1 MRYISIVNWEEHQHY
16 KDRNVVWIK
25 LYTKILTSY
34 KLSQLTPSQRWLY
47 VALLLLAP
55 AKRNL
60 IPYDI
65 PFIRSQCGL
74 YKSKQIPNILQK
86 MVKLKLIVIISDSK
100 LGQNAY
106 LEEKERKKD
115 KKDVNFNKFSNGDD
129 DVQETIKKARETL
142 RSKFQLKV

>member
-1 MRYISIVNWEEHQHY
+1 MRYISIVNFEEHQHY

-25 LYTKILTSY
+25 LYLNLLTSY
-34 KLSQLTPSQRWLY
+34 KLSQLTPAQRWLY

-55 AKRNL
+55 AKQNL

-74 YKSKQIPNILQK
+74 YKSKQIPNILEK
-86 MVKLKLIVIISDSK
+86 MVKLKLIVIVSDSK
-100 LGQNAY
+100 LGQSAC
-106 LEEKERKKD
+106 LEEKERKKE
-115 KKDVNFNKFSNGDD
+115 KKDSNFKFSNGDD
-129 DVQETIKKARETL
+129 DVRKTIEKARETL